1 MLYLLLGDRY
11 CFMRISFL
19 LERRVSSSDAG
30 FSFLDSCIKNDA
42 PFETP
47 TLSSTT
53 RHIHCGVCTW
63 VEPLA

>member
-19 LERRVSSSDAG
+19 LDRRVSSSDAC
-30 FSFLDSCIKNDA
+30 FSFLDSCIKYDA

-47 TLSSTT
+47 TVSSIT
-53 RHIHCGVCTW
+53 RHTYCGVCTW